1 MEVEKIWKGW
11 KVEKEIGEGSFGKVF
26 KIVREEFGQRYESA
40 LKVIK
45 IPQNA
50 SEVETV
56 KNEGMSDE
64 SITAYFESMVYEIVD
79 EFTLMSKLKGI
90 SNIVSYEDH
99 AVVPLENSFGWE
111 IFIRMELLT
120 PLFTYIKQNSFSVKD
135 VIQLGIDICKALE
148 VCQKYNI
155 IHRDIK
161 PENIFVSNLGIYK
174 LGDFGIARQLE
185 KSTSGMSKKGTY
197 SYMAPEVYQGHPYD
211 ATVDIYSLGIVLY
224 RFLNN
229 NRTPFLPP
237 YPNPIKFSDK
247 EQSNILR
254 MSGEKMPKPCN
265 AEGRLTEI
273 VLKAC
278 AYNPADRYSSATE
291 MRKELEEVL
300 SSGSESSIV
309 PSSIS
314 ENSLS
319 NSVQGSIHLEKDFKK
334 EKTEYLFESSEI
346 SKNNQIESESK
357 KPEKNEGTVYLFGSD
372 EEKAR
377 KEAERQAK
385 IQAEERARREAEEKA
400 RREEQERIEAERQ
413 AKLREEER
421 ARRDAEEK
429 ARRKEQERLE
439 AERQAKIQA
448 EERAR
453 REAEEKAR
461 RKEQER
467 LEAERRAKIQEEERV
482 RREAKRLEKQ
492 ARKEAKLNNESKK
505 QSGNVIDKKKKFIIA
520 SSVLAVIIIVGIVT
534 ISIISNKAAE
544 RVVPRIIN
552 ISEIAASELLENND
566 LKLKVNKKVYSDT
579 VKEGYII
586 SQAINQGDIVDKG
599 TEIGVVLSLG
609 KNFPNM
615 PDLRNISLTEAMKKL
630 KELSI
635 NYKVEKIYDKA
646 DVDMVIS
653 QSISSGEKLAED
665 SIVVLTV
672 SKGKKPKETK
682 KTTTTAK
689 KTQSTTK
696 RYYREET
703 PTYIPETTEYVPK
716 TTAEQKYEEEDYF
729 YVDDNKDDDVIWL
742 D

>member
-265 AEGRLTEI
+265 AEGRLAEI

-278 AYNPADRYSSATE
+278 AYKPADRYGSAAE

-319 NSVQGSIHLEKDFKK
+319 NLVQGSIHLEKDFKK

-400 RREEQERIEAERQ
+400 RREEQKRIEAERQ
-413 AKLREEER
+413 AKI
-421 ARRDAEEK
+421 
-429 ARRKEQERLE
+429 QE
-439 AERQAKIQA
+439 

-461 RKEQER
+461 REEQKR
-467 LEAERRAKIQEEERV
+467 IEAERRAKVQEEERA
-482 RREAKRLEKQ
+482 RRESKRLEKQ
-492 ARKEAKLNNESKK
+492 ERKEERKNYISKLIDNNKK
-505 QSGNVIDKKKKFIIA
+505 LIVIA
-520 SSVLAVIIIVGIVT
+520 SSVLAVIIVSVIVT

-566 LKLKVNKKVYSDT
+566 LKLKVEKKAYSDI

-615 PDLRNISLTEAMKKL
+615 PDLSNLSLTEAVKKL
-630 KELSI
+630 EELSI

-646 DVDMVIS
+646 DKDKVIS
-653 QSISSGEKLAED
+653 QSIKSNEKLTED

-696 RYYREET
+696 QYYREET
-703 PTYIPETTEYVPK
+703 TAYVPK
-716 TTAEQKYEEEDYF
+716 TTAYVPETTAQQKNDEEYV
-729 YVDDNKDDDVIWL
+729 YVDSETEKKDDDVVWL